1 LGLKRNF
8 LGEKG
13 LRRGGDAAGAGPARR
28 TTAGIWVRQGGV
40 PPEGM
45 KFIPCSSSQE
55 HEWEREEKSSER
67 RRVKREKDFEK

>member
-1 LGLKRNF
+1 
-8 LGEKG
+8 
-13 LRRGGDAAGAGPARR
+13 
-28 TTAGIWVRQGGV
+28 VRQGGV
-40 PPEGM
+40 PPEWM

>member
-1 LGLKRNF
+1 
-8 LGEKG
+8 
-13 LRRGGDAAGAGPARR
+13 
-28 TTAGIWVRQGGV
+28 VRQGGV

-45 KFIPCSSSQE
+45 KFIPYSSSQE